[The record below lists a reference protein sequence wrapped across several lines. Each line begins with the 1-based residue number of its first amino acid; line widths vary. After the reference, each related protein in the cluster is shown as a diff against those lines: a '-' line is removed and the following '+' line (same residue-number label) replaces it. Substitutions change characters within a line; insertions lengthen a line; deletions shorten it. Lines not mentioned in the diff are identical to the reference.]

1 MANEMA
7 DPYIALKSFQEALR
21 SGDISPVPGE
31 IHQDL
36 LVLLDKPNG
45 EMRLTYALEKDA
57 AVVAIAMFI
66 AADPFEGYP
75 CFNSGYAVDESHR
88 SNGFGKEVTSKAFD
102 EMKNGFKRSG
112 IPHLYVEAVISV
124 DNAHSNKLAK
134 SLFSDTP
141 DSCIDSESGQ
151 AALHYLKKL
160 Y

>member
-21 SGDISPVPGE
+21 SGDIFPSPGE
-31 IHQDL
+31 AHQDL

-45 EMRLTYALEKDA
+45 EMRLTYALVKDETI
-57 AVVAIAMFI
+57 VAIAMFI

-88 SNGFGKEVTSKAFD
+88 SKGFGKEVTSKAFD
-102 EMKNGFKRSG
+102 EMTNGFKRSG
-112 IPHLYVEAVISV
+112 VPHLYVEAVISQ
-124 DNAHSNKLAK
+124 NNTHSNKLAK
-134 SLFSDTP
+134 SLFSDSP
-141 DSCIDSESGQ
+141 DAVTDSESGQ
-151 AALHYLKKL
+151 PALHYLKKL